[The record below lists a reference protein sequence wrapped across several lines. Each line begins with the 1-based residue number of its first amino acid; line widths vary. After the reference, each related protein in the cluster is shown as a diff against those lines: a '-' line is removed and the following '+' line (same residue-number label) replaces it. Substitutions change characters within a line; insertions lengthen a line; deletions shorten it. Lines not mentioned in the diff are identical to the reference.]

1 PSISETLRLA
11 ENYEKSGADLLRI
24 RYPRNE
30 STIMQYFKEV
40 LKFSPLPVLLMHQ
53 GEPLNFGVAP
63 KPVAS
68 PEVLGEI
75 ASMYNVFGY
84 VTEHDMRFE
93 STVRKYVPSDKR
105 FWICNGSMILLGT
118 LIGCNGT
125 TTAFSNIW
133 PDAMKELLK
142 LGIDGKYNEAKQLQ
156 YQVKEIDNLMLPF
169 LATGIKYCLKE
180 MGYKGMVPRKPSK
193 TLPEEIQLKIK
204 DKLIE
209 ANLI

>member
-1 PSISETLRLA
+1 MSRMPNQMMPL
-11 ENYEKSGADLLRI
+11 I
-24 RYPRNE
+24 RRRQNE
-30 STIMQYFKEV
+30 HNCS
-40 LKFSPLPVLLMHQ
+40 S
-53 GEPLNFGVAP
+53 
-63 KPVAS
+63 
-68 PEVLGEI
+68 
-75 ASMYNVFGY
+75 Y

-156 YQVKEIDNLMLPF
+156 NQVKEIDNLMLPF

-193 TLPEEIQLKIK
+193 PLPEEIQLKIK